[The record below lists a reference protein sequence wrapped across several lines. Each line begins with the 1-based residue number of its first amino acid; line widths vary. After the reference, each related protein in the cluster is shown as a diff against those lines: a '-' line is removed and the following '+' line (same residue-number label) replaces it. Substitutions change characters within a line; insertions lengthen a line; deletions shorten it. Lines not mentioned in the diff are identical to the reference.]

1 MKEPN
6 TSSLDTLIN
15 LKVVK
20 RENSGW
26 DATVLFRDSVKDW
39 VKNPPN
45 RTEKIKLALR
55 ASSMAKRV
63 VLKHR
68 SIANKKNLEKIMVY
82 FILLENYVKTN
93 KISLNLNNDD
103 SVDLFYA
110 LLWLDDKIPELLES

>member
-20 RENSGW
+20 HENSGW

-39 VKNPPN
+39 AKNPPN

-103 SVDLFYA
+103 PVDLFYA